1 MNKSVRYLKIK
12 EVYDLSEST
21 IESYSVKK
29 ILDSIYDDF
38 ENRIC
43 ENCKY
48 YDSLNKSSGMCANI
62 SIQFVDAV
70 DSNFGCNGWE
80 LKNDN

>member
-29 ILDSIYDDF
+29 IIDSIYDDF
-38 ENRIC
+38 ENRTC

-48 YDSLNKSSGMCANI
+48 YDSFNESSGMCANI
-62 SIQFVDAV
+62 SIQFVNAV
-70 DSNFGCNGWE
+70 DSDFGCNKWE

>member
-29 ILDSIYDDF
+29 IIDSIYDDF
-38 ENRIC
+38 ENRTC

-48 YDSLNKSSGMCANI
+48 YDSFNESSGMCANI
-62 SIQFVDAV
+62 SIQFVNAV
-70 DSNFGCNGWE
+70 DSDFGCNGWE
-80 LKNDN
+80 SKNDN

>member
-29 ILDSIYDDF
+29 IIDSICDDF

-48 YDSLNKSSGMCANI
+48 YDSLNESSGMCANI
-62 SIQFVDAV
+62 SIQFVNAV